1 MKMIKITYWLPTINR
16 IAKYFIIGDLIM
28 WAGWG
33 FVDPI
38 FSIFVI
44 KNIAGATLI
53 SIGFLATIYWITKG
67 ILQIPVSLFLD
78 RTDGEKD
85 DFYALIFGLMI
96 TGISAF
102 SFMIVRTMPQVYLVQ
117 FIKAIGFALYIPAW
131 SAIFSRHLDKKH
143 MAFDWA
149 VSSSSVSIG
158 IGIAGF
164 IGGSIASIAGF
175 NFVFLVTGLMALV
188 SAILLLFVPDLILPK
203 TTVETSKLADH
214 TRAGIK

>member
-1 MKMIKITYWLPTINR
+1 MIKITYWLPTINR

-28 WAGWG
+28 WSGWG
-33 FVDPI
+33 FIDPI

>member
-1 MKMIKITYWLPTINR
+1 MKMIKITYWLPAINR
-16 IAKYFIIGDLIM
+16 IARYFIISDLIM
-28 WAGWG
+28 WSGWG

-44 KNIAGATLI
+44 KNIAGATLVA
-53 SIGFLATIYWITKG
+53 IGFLATIYWITKG

-188 SAILLLFVPDLILPK
+188 SAVLLLFVPDLILPK
-203 TTVETSKLADH
+203 TTVETPKLTDH
-214 TRAGIK
+214 AQAGIK

>member
-1 MKMIKITYWLPTINR
+1 MKMIKITYWLPAINR
-16 IAKYFIIGDLIM
+16 IARYFIISDLIM
-28 WAGWG
+28 WSGWG

-44 KNIAGATLI
+44 KNIAGATLVA
-53 SIGFLATIYWITKG
+53 IGFLATIYWITKG

-102 SFMIVRTMPQVYLVQ
+102 SFMIVRTLPQVYLVQ

-188 SAILLLFVPDLILPK
+188 SAVLLLFVPDLILPK
-203 TTVETSKLADH
+203 TTVETPKLTDH
-214 TRAGIK
+214 AQAGIK